1 MFVADDQF
9 KYHKIEGPDPKNKL
23 ALQKKYPKLEHRTKF
38 ATRAICFGAW
48 KPPQHYIWRVKRNKI
63 RNYNQTNSRW

>member
-38 ATRAICFGAW
+38 ATRAICFGA
-48 KPPQHYIWRVKRNKI
+48 
-63 RNYNQTNSRW
+63 